1 MKFPPLTDGRIIARY
16 KRFLADVELANGE
29 VVTAHCP
36 NTGSMKG
43 CWAPGAPVQ
52 LSAADNPKRKLRW
65 TLERVDM
72 GAGWVGVN
80 TARVNHIIA
89 DFIAADAIAPL
100 RGYERIDKEPRY
112 HASGFPKSRFDLLL
126 RNTLPGG
133 GRADCYVE
141 IKNTTLL
148 DGARLRFPDAVTV
161 RGRKHLELLQHA
173 VQQGH
178 RAVLVFA
185 ANRPEGKYF
194 CAAADID
201 PAYAE
206 TLERV
211 RQNGVEIVV
220 VRIRHTATGVEA
232 GGLISDECQLLR
244 KGAL

>member
-1 MKFPPLTDGRIIARY
+1 MKFPPLTDGTIITRY

-29 VVTAHCP
+29 VITAHCP
-36 NTGSMKG
+36 NTGRMKG
-43 CWAPGAPVQ
+43 CWTPGAPVQ

-89 DFIAADAIAPL
+89 DFIAAGAIAPL
-100 RGYERIDKEPRY
+100 RGYEHIDKEPRY
-112 HASGFPKSRFDLLL
+112 HAPGFPKSRFDLLL
-126 RNTLPGG
+126 GRD

-148 DGARLRFPDAVTV
+148 DGARIRFPDAVTE
-161 RGRKHLELLQHA
+161 RGRKHLNLLQHA
-173 VQQGH
+173 AQQGH

-185 ANRPEGKYF
+185 VNRPEGKYF

-201 PAYAE
+201 PAYDE
-206 TLERV
+206 TLKRV

-220 VRIRHTATGVEA
+220 VRIRHTETGVEA
-232 GGLISDECQLLR
+232 GGEVALR
-244 KGAL
+244 LG

>member
-16 KRFLADVELANGE
+16 KRFLADVELPGGE

-43 CWAPGAPVQ
+43 CWAPGASVQ

-72 GAGWVGVN
+72 GGGWVGVN

-89 DFIAADAIAPL
+89 DFIAADAIPSL
-100 RGYERIDKEPRY
+100 GGYEHLDKEPRY
-112 HASGFPKSRFDLLL
+112 HAPGFPNSRFDLLL
-126 RNTLPGG
+126 RGEQ
-133 GRADCYVE
+133 RADCYVE
-141 IKNTTLL
+141 IKNTTLP
-148 DGARLRFPDAVTV
+148 DGAYICFPDAVTE

-173 VQQGH
+173 VRQGH

-194 CAAADID
+194 RAASDID

-206 TLERV
+206 TLKRV
-211 RQNGVEIVV
+211 RQAGVEIVV
-220 VRIRHTATGVEA
+220 VRIRHTETGVEA
-232 GGLISDECQLLR
+232 GGEVPVRLD
-244 KGAL
+244 G